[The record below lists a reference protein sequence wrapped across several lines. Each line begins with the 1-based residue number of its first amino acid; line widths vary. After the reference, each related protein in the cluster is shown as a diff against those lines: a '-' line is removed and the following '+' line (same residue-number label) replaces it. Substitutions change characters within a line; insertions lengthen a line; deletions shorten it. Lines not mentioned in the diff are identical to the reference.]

1 MKKTYQVPEINVVMV
16 AQNLMQTASGAQG
29 TAIKSGNASSSYDV
43 LSRGGNWDD
52 ED

>member
-1 MKKTYQVPEINVVMV
+1 MKKTYQAPAVNVVMM
-16 AQNLMQTASGAQG
+16 AQNLMQAASAQG
-29 TAIKSGNASSSYDV
+29 TAIKGSASSSNEV